1 MAIFDKVID
10 FLNTPLPGGK
20 RAEAKKEEKAAKAA
34 PAPGKIDI
42 KADPEGKQQA
52 KAIDIQA
59 ELRKRDADIRA
70 AAKAAQEDQVRND
83 LLAERRKLRELRREY
98 ESEMA
103 KQAEAHVKAEQMT
116 YTVAAGDTLW
126 AISSRLLGNGARW
139 GEIYEANKDLI
150 KNPNMIYPGQTLVI
164 PDDED

>member
-20 RAEAKKEEKAAKAA
+20 HAEAKKEAKAAKAA
-34 PAPGKIDI
+34 EKVDV

-52 KAIDIQA
+52 KAIDLQA

-70 AAKAAQEDQVRND
+70 AAKAAQEDKVRNE

-98 ESEMA
+98 EAEMA
-103 KQAEAHVKAEQMT
+103 KQAEAHAKAEQMT

-126 AISSRLLGNGARW
+126 AISSRFLGNGARW
-139 GEIYEANKDLI
+139 GEIYEANKDQI
-150 KNPNMIYPGQTLVI
+150 KNPNLIYPGQTFII